1 LQFCIH
7 VPLFQPNVRD
17 RRCSQARAPPAQEHD
32 APDAHATARTGKG
45 RSAPGPAPGAPAS
58 GAAGGGA
65 AGGSAAL
72 TDRELSKLIVVT
84 QSRGRRGGGGGGA
97 GPSVDEMAA
106 VISDGL
112 QHYERE
118 LAEVRAPTGLCAA
131 AEA

>member
-1 LQFCIH
+1 MH

-17 RRCSQARAPPAQEHD
+17 RRCSQARAPLAQEHD

-58 GAAGGGA
+58 GA